1 MSGKY
6 DDMLDL
12 LHPDP
17 QTHPRMPMRNRAAQ
31 FSAFAA
37 LTGHDAAIAE
47 TRRLTDQRI
56 DLDENEIAQLD
67 EKLRLLEE
75 QIEEHLTVSITYF
88 QPDARK
94 DGGSY
99 QTATGI
105 IKRIDR
111 IKGVIIFL
119 DRREVSIC
127 EIVEVS
133 ADSIEMVKS
142 R

>member
-12 LHPDP
+12 PHPDP

-37 LTGHDAAIAE
+37 LTGHDAAIVE

>member
-12 LHPDP
+12 PHPDP

-99 QTATGI
+99 QPATGI

>member
-12 LHPDP
+12 PHPDP

-31 FSAFAA
+31 FSAFAV

-47 TRRLTDQRI
+47 TRRLTDRRI
-56 DLDENEIAQLD
+56 DLDENEIARLD

-88 QPDARK
+88 QPDTKK

-99 QTATGI
+99 QTVTGS

-111 IKGVIIFL
+111 IKGVLIFT

-133 ADSIEMVKS
+133 ATPVEIAP

>member
-12 LHPDP
+12 PHPDP

-75 QIEEHLTVSITYF
+75 QIEEHLTVNITYF

>member
-12 LHPDP
+12 PHPDP

-56 DLDENEIAQLD
+56 DLDENEIARLD

-99 QTATGI
+99 QTAQGSLNGLI
-105 IKRIDR
+105 ASKASLY
-111 IKGVIIFL
+111 F
-119 DRREVSIC
+119 
-127 EIVEVS
+127 
-133 ADSIEMVKS
+133 
-142 R
+142 

>member
-12 LHPDP
+12 PHPNP
-17 QTHPRMPMRNRAAQ
+17 QTHPRMPMRSRAAQ
-31 FSAFAA
+31 FAAFAA
-37 LTGHDAAIAE
+37 LTGHGAAIAE
-47 TRRLTDQRI
+47 TRRLTDRRME
-56 DLDENEIAQLD
+56 LDDSEIARLD

-75 QIEEHLTVSITYF
+75 KIAEQPAASITYF
-88 QPDARK
+88 QPDAQK

-99 QTATGI
+99 QTVTGNV
-105 IKRIDR
+105 KRIDR
-111 IKGVIIFL
+111 IKGVLIFT

-133 ADSIEMVKS
+133 SAPVEIAKP